1 MKILVTGASGY
12 IGNRLIEVLLETDW
26 VSFIIGTDVKE
37 STVQHSKFIFYQKD
51 IRDSFD
57 DIFEKE
63 QIDAIVHLAYVL
75 APIHNKVLMEDINKN
90 GTRNILDTA
99 VKWNIKYLLYTS
111 STTAYGFHPDND
123 QPLTEDKSP
132 LRGNEDFTYAKNKKE
147 IESIFADFSS
157 KHPELPIGILRPCFV
172 VGPGFKNAM
181 AQHLQKKNVIL
192 PTKTYPFQFVHEDDL
207 IDLMALMLQKYHQG
221 IYNVAADGTM
231 SFSEMVTMLGN
242 KEVNI
247 PWFWMYHLN
256 NLAWN
261 LRITSLSQA
270 PSAGFRCAVTPW
282 ISSNEKVKKELDFK
296 FQYDTKAA
304 FQNFADY
311 VKNKANK

>member
-12 IGNRLIEVLLETDW
+12 IGNRLIEVLLAKDW
-26 VSFIIGTDVKE
+26 VNSIIGTDVKG
-37 STVQHSKFIFYQKD
+37 SPIKHSKFAFYQRD
-51 IRDSFD
+51 IRESFD
-57 DIFEKE
+57 DIFEQE
-63 QIDAIVHLAYVL
+63 QVNVIVHLAYVL

-90 GTRNILDTA
+90 GTRNILSTA

-147 IESIFADFSS
+147 IEAIFADFSS
-157 KHPELPIGILRPCFV
+157 QYPELPIGILRPCFV
-172 VGPGFKNAM
+172 VGPGFKNAL
-181 AQHLQKKNVIL
+181 AQHLQKKKVML

-207 IDLMALMLQKYHQG
+207 INLMVLMLQNHHQG
-221 IYNVAADGTM
+221 IYNVAADGMMT
-231 SFSEMVTMLGN
+231 FSEMVEILGN
-242 KEVNI
+242 QIVRI

-261 LRITSLSQA
+261 LRITSISQA

-282 ISSNEKVKKELDFK
+282 IASNEKVKKELNFE
-296 FQYDTKAA
+296 FQYDSKAA
-304 FQNFADY
+304 FQSFADF
-311 VKNKANK
+311 VKK